1 MAGMPKLVLD
11 SAKNK
16 LKLMERLSPNK
27 LKGDNKHDNFQLSF
41 FDVEDPKM
49 QEIRKI
55 IENLDIDNL
64 SPVEALIKLNQIKKE
79 IKNED

>member
-1 MAGMPKLVLD
+1 MMIIFSLVSLMQRTK
-11 SAKNK
+11 SNK
-16 LKLMERLSPNK
+16 F
-27 LKGDNKHDNFQLSF
+27 KGDSNDENFQLSF

>member
-1 MAGMPKLVLD
+1 MVRNKPKEIIGGSKAGD
-11 SAKNK
+11 
-16 LKLMERLSPNK
+16 
-27 LKGDNKHDNFQLSF
+27 FQLSF

-79 IKNED
+79 IKDED

>member
-1 MAGMPKLVLD
+1 MIFSSV
-11 SAKNK
+11 
-16 LKLMERLSPNK
+16 
-27 LKGDNKHDNFQLSF
+27 F
-41 FDVEDPKM
+41 FDVKDPKM

-79 IKNED
+79 IKDED

>member
-1 MAGMPKLVLD
+1 MCASTTVPRRAPKVFSKLD
-11 SAKNK
+11 NDIQS
-16 LKLMERLSPNK
+16 L
-27 LKGDNKHDNFQLSF
+27 
-41 FDVEDPKM
+41 DVEDPKM

-79 IKNED
+79 IRDED